1 MAKTKKAYAL
11 TLEEKLQ
18 QALVP
23 QEEQPYKV
31 PDNWCW
37 TKLEY
42 IAKWGSGG
50 TPSRKKAEYYNG
62 SIPWIKTG
70 ELNCKYIYGSEEH
83 ITESAIKNSNAKVYP
98 VNTVVLAMY
107 GATIGKVSILKIEAA
122 TNQACACAI
131 GLKSIYY
138 MYLFYFLQNNKYR
151 FILKGKG
158 GAQPNISQDIIKK
171 EIFPL
176 PPLSEQQRIV
186 DRIESIF
193 AKLDEA
199 KERAQEVVDGF
210 EERKAA
216 ILHKAF
222 TGELTAKWRAEHG
235 IGMDSWEKSCFG
247 KYADSQYGY
256 TKSASLECIGPKF
269 LRITDI
275 QNGKVDWDSV
285 PYCEIDD
292 NDYEQYLIGK
302 NDIMVARTGATT
314 GKSYL
319 VTDNKNAIFASYL
332 IRLKIKSLMI
342 LPEYIYDFMQ
352 SQMYWRQITDFSSGI
367 AQPSVNAKK
376 LKEINFMVP
385 CVNEQKIIVIIINN
399 LLSKE
404 EQAKEAAERVLEQI
418 DLIKKSILAKA
429 FRGELGTNNPEE
441 ESAVELLK
449 ECL

>member
-1 MAKTKKAYAL
+1 MAKTKKAEVL

-23 QEEQPYKV
+23 QEEQPYRM
-31 PDNWCW
+31 PANWCW

-222 TGELTAKWRAEHG
+222 IGELTAKWRAEHG
-235 IGMDSWEKSCFG
+235 IGMDSWEANELKDFLEPMENKKPKG
-247 KYADSQYGY
+247 EKFRYIDIDSIDNINQIV
-256 TKSASLECIGPKF
+256 KEPKIIMVKDAPSRASRGLKTNDIVFSMVRPYLKNIAYIYEELSDCIASTGFYVCRCNKKLLPQFLFKF
-269 LRITDI
+269 LCSKDAIDYLMKYMKGDNSPSIRQNDLLGMPVLFPKPLEQIEITKI
-275 QNGKVDWDSV
+275 LNSILSQ
-285 PYCEIDD
+285 
-292 NDYEQYLIGK
+292 EQH
-302 NDIMVARTGATT
+302 
-314 GKSYL
+314 
-319 VTDNKNAIFASYL
+319 
-332 IRLKIKSLMI
+332 
-342 LPEYIYDFMQ
+342 
-352 SQMYWRQITDFSSGI
+352 
-367 AQPSVNAKK
+367 
-376 LKEINFMVP
+376 
-385 CVNEQKIIVIIINN
+385 
-399 LLSKE
+399 
-404 EQAKEAAERVLEQI
+404 AKEAAESVLEQI

-449 ECL
+449 ACLQEK